1 MSWISDIID
10 SITTPFSKQGKP
22 DYLSREMKITEDH
35 WLEGVKRQPL
45 SGGSTME
52 IRRFLIIHF
61 TSGWTAQSSVDF
73 WKTPDANGAS
83 AHVIIDRDG
92 SIIQCRPFN
101 RTCGH
106 AGKSQWKDPSTGKLY
121 VGLNSCSIGIEL
133 ANAGDMSRNPDIYPS
148 TMGSLAGAPVPRLQ
162 ARHKN
167 GGPVTGWELYP
178 TAQLD
183 ACEAVSKALVARYH
197 LDDLV
202 GHDDIAK
209 SRKVDPGPAFPLK
222 ELRTVCGFTAPI
234 APAMG

>member
-1 MSWISDIID
+1 MD
-10 SITTPFSKQGKP
+10 
-22 DYLSREMKITEDH
+22 
-35 WLEGVKRQPL
+35 V
-45 SGGSTME
+45 
-52 IRRFLIIHF
+52 RRFLVIHF

-106 AGKSQWKDPSTGKLY
+106 AGISKWKDPKSGKIY

-133 ANAGDMSRNPDIYPS
+133 ANAGDMSRNPDVYPS
-148 TMGSLAGAPVPRLQ
+148 TMGGLAGVPIPRVL

-167 GGPVTGWELYP
+167 GGREIGWELYP

-183 ACEAVSKALVARYH
+183 ACETLSKALVARYN
-197 LDDLV
+197 LDDV
-202 GHDDIAK
+202 IGHDDIAPN
-209 SRKVDPGPAFPLK
+209 RKVDPGPAFPML
-222 ELRTVCGFTAPI
+222 ELRTACGFQGMP
-234 APAMG
+234 PHLK